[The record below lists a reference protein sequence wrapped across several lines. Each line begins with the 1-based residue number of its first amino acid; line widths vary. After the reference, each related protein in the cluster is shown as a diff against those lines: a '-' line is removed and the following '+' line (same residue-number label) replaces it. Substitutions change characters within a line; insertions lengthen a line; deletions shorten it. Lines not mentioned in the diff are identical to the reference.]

1 MVGVI
6 NDWILNF
13 QRYHPGVHLLAP
25 APYDNNVVFPQLMNK
40 TLDGIFLSREDTPVD
55 VVNFYKKYGYEVTSV
70 PILGGSY
77 RSFGFIDPLVF
88 CVHPSNPLN
97 YVTLQQIDSIMS
109 VTRNRGGPEITTW
122 GQLGLTGEW
131 ANKTSKPPLPL
142 PPRVEMATQSYMLA
156 VQIYSSSVYQGFE
169 EFARQKI
176 LNYHGKRGVWK
187 YPYSTNS
194 STPFPLDQNQ
204 PAYDNVHWYPFM
216 QVDQS
221 FVSKWLMTRQLRSG
235 QRNIYGGP
243 LLKGKGYSSLAYVDS
258 PVKIIGIKDDYETTK
273 PEYPVGVTPLAP
285 PATGRQWHAP
295 TYDEL
300 AAATYPLVRVNT
312 WTTNNGQPGS
322 QPDPIIEELTRYILS
337 YEGQQ
342 VTLGYGIFMP
352 LRAHQAADA
361 LAAWYQGGNTFDLN
375 K

>member
-1 MVGVI
+1 MTSYHLVLLILNLELCVVIAQTPGYGPIFFSNDTQLYVNVAVQWAIPPAVSYISINDNQRLLKEYLDYGRTLPNPELLQPTMDPQIPHYVPRYKNLNGTRRLGSTSDMVGVI

-109 VTRNRGGPEITTW
+109 VTRNRGGPEITFDQDN
-122 GQLGLTGEW
+122 GI
-131 ANKTSKPPLPL
+131 ANDK
-142 PPRVEMATQSYMLA
+142 Y
-156 VQIYSSSVYQGFE
+156 GF
-169 EFARQKI
+169 
-176 LNYHGKRGVWK
+176 
-187 YPYSTNS
+187 
-194 STPFPLDQNQ
+194 
-204 PAYDNVHWYPFM
+204 
-216 QVDQS
+216 
-221 FVSKWLMTRQLRSG
+221 
-235 QRNIYGGP
+235 
-243 LLKGKGYSSLAYVDS
+243 GYSSLAYVDS